1 MMRSVIFW
9 RFSGAIE
16 GIRSLSETQERFSAA
31 GQIFHSAANGA
42 SVCCWAGFNSVHSG
56 WASGSSDWRS
66 IGVGDGMVVVVIGE
80 ATGAAAG
87 TSLAVEDGGSSAVED
102 GGSLAA
108 PARPAAIIPL
118 LTTAAADWQ
127 SVVAAFANPS
137 ADFRFFQYGTHDGAP
152 LPMDRMAEAGIGG
165 VMLFMQSHGY
175 LRSDDAWRN
184 LETNVRA
191 ARAAGLRV
199 HLDGA
204 RFANAV
210 ASICLEHLG
219 ATAHEITLEQ
229 ALARCRENYAAGFDR
244 L

>member
-87 TSLAVEDGGSSAVED
+87 TSLAVEDGGS
-102 GGSLAA
+102 LAA

-118 LTTAAADWQ
+118 LTTAAA
-127 SVVAAFANPS
+127 
-137 ADFRFFQYGTHDGAP
+137 
-152 LPMDRMAEAGIGG
+152 
-165 VMLFMQSHGY
+165 
-175 LRSDDAWRN
+175 
-184 LETNVRA
+184 
-191 ARAAGLRV
+191 ARARAERRSEP
-199 HLDGA
+199 D
-204 RFANAV
+204 
-210 ASICLEHLG
+210 
-219 ATAHEITLEQ
+219 
-229 ALARCRENYAAGFDR
+229 DR
-244 L
+244 NSNVP